1 MSGWINLATT
11 FPRHPKAL
19 AAGPVARH
27 LFIVGLCWAGEYDTD
42 GAIPGYALNSL
53 AIDAGIPND
62 DVGQVADRLVE
73 VGLWVRQPD
82 GWQVHDWGQWQS
94 TSAEREERRSKNRE
108 RQRAWRDRQLAKA
121 AEEDAARNDVTE
133 TSRDAER
140 HADGAAAD
148 DGLLAPDGNGT
159 TYTDDAPFNDVTN
172 ASRNALVT
180 APKSKSKSTPKDL
193 STSLLVPSLGT
204 AFGSETDGSIRTA
217 TTDQRIAA
225 TFDAW
230 LSRQAATQGIPE
242 GKRRQGYIQQAQRT
256 IDQHWPALKALAK
269 ANPTATPDELA
280 DLYRRKP

>member
-19 AAGPVARH
+19 AAGPAARH

-42 GAIPGYALNSL
+42 GAIPGYVLNSL
-53 AIDAGIPND
+53 AIDAGIAAD
-62 DVGQVADRLVE
+62 DVGQTADRLVE
-73 VGLWVRQPD
+73 VGLWVRNAD

-108 RQRAWRDRQLAKA
+108 RQANWRARQAKA
-121 AEEDAARNDVTE
+121 ASEQVSDGGPFEDGHDV
-133 TSRDAER
+133 SD
-140 HADGAAAD
+140 
-148 DGLLAPDGNGT
+148 
-159 TYTDDAPFNDVTN
+159 

-230 LSRQAATQGIPE
+230 LNLQAANQGIPE
-242 GKRRQGYIQQAQRT
+242 GRRRAGYIQNAQRT
-256 IDQHWPALKALAK
+256 IDQHWPALKALAQ
-269 ANPTATPDELA
+269 ANPTATPTELA
-280 DLYRRKP
+280 ALYRRKP